1 MSENRD
7 RRTDRFSKYDSMP
20 TEALE
25 EILRLDA
32 EAPEE
37 QESDTEL
44 LLYVMGVLANRRRN
58 TDITGNTAQ
67 QAWESFQK
75 NYLDEECLE
84 DMQEPKKHRTAAS
97 WLRRLTAAAAVIV
110 LVVCLPLS
118 ANAFGWEDIWNIFA
132 RWAKET
138 FSFVS
143 EESAEMSEPA
153 PTHKEEFGSLQELL
167 ADCKRDASIVPTW
180 IPEGFVLDK
189 IERDMTPV
197 QEIYRA
203 LYLNGDKELRV
214 RVQNYIST
222 EFQKIETEDDFSE
235 IYPVDGTDYYIFEN
249 DEQIQV
255 VWIKDSYEC
264 NISGDISVEEA
275 VQMIDSI
282 GKG

>member
-32 EAPEE
+32 EAPDE

-44 LLYVMGVLANRRRN
+44 LLYIMGVLANRRRN
-58 TDITGNTAQ
+58 ADITGNKAQ
-67 QAWESFQK
+67 EAWESFQK

-84 DMQEPKKHRTAAS
+84 DMQEPKKNRTATL
-97 WLRRLTAAAAVIV
+97 WLRRLIAAAAVIV

-143 EESAEMSEPA
+143 EESAEVSEPS
-153 PTHKEEFGSLQELL
+153 PTHKEEFASLQELL

-180 IPEGFVLDK
+180 IPEGFVLEK
-189 IERDMTPV
+189 IERDITPV
-197 QEIYRA
+197 QEIFWSFYTH
-203 LYLNGDKELRV
+203 GDKNLTI
-214 RVQNYIST
+214 RVQNYLSSDIQNV
-222 EFQKIETEDDFSE
+222 EIEEGSYE
-235 IYPVDGTDYYIFEN
+235 IYTISDVDYFIFDN
-249 DEQIQV
+249 VEQIRA
-255 VWIKDSYEC
+255 VWIVNSYEC
-264 NISGDISVEEA
+264 IISGDLSIEELKM
-275 VQMIDSI
+275 MIDSI

>member
-37 QESDTEL
+37 QESDTDL

-67 QAWESFQK
+67 QAWDSFQK
-75 NYLDEECLE
+75 NYLDEEHLE
-84 DMQEPKKHRTAAS
+84 DMQEPKKHRTATP

-110 LVVCLPLS
+110 LVVCLPLT

-143 EESAEMSEPA
+143 EESAEVSEPS
-153 PTHKEEFGSLQELL
+153 PTHKEELASLQELL
-167 ADCKRDASIVPTW
+167 ADCDRDASIVPTW
-180 IPEGFVLDK
+180 IPEGFVLEK
-189 IERDMTPV
+189 LERDTTPV
-197 QEIYRA
+197 QDVYIAYYTSGNKECEIRIRNH
-203 LYLNGDKELRV
+203 LSKDI
-214 RVQNYIST
+214 QN
-222 EFQKIETEDDFSE
+222 IEIEENSGETYVVADVE
-235 IYPVDGTDYYIFEN
+235 YYIFN
-249 DEQIQV
+249 NMDQIQV
-255 VWIKDSYEC
+255 IWFVDSCEC
-264 NISGDISVEEA
+264 NISGDLSIEEA
-275 VQMIDSI
+275 KMMINSI
-282 GKG
+282 KKG

>member
-32 EAPEE
+32 EAPDE

-44 LLYVMGVLANRRRN
+44 LLYIMGVLANRRRN
-58 TDITGNTAQ
+58 TDITGNKAQ
-67 QAWESFQK
+67 EAWESFQK

-84 DMQEPKKHRTAAS
+84 DMQEPKKNRTATL
-97 WLRRLTAAAAVIV
+97 WLRRLIAAAAVIV
-110 LVVCLPLS
+110 LAVCLPLS

-143 EESAEMSEPA
+143 EESAEVSEPS
-153 PTHKEEFGSLQELL
+153 PTHKEEFVSLQELL
-167 ADCKRDASIVPTW
+167 AYCDRDTSIVPTW
-180 IPEGFVLDK
+180 IPEGFVLER

-197 QEIYRA
+197 QEIYRS
-203 LYLNGDKELRV
+203 LYLNGDMELRI

-235 IYPVDGTDYYIFEN
+235 IYPVSGIEYYIFEN
-249 DEQIQV
+249 DQQIQV

-264 NISGDISVEEA
+264 NISGDISIEEA
-275 VQMIDSI
+275 KQMIDSI

>member
-75 NYLDEECLE
+75 NYLDKECLE
-84 DMQEPKKHRTAAS
+84 DMRETKKNRIATP
-97 WLRRLTAAAAVIV
+97 WLRRLIAAAAVIV
-110 LVVCLPLS
+110 LVVGLPLS
-118 ANAFGWEDIWNIFA
+118 ANAFGWEDIWNIVA

-143 EESAEMSEPA
+143 ENEERREPSSGYNGEYA
-153 PTHKEEFGSLQELL
+153 TLQDVLL
-167 ADCKRDASIVPTW
+167 ANNRSANIIPISVP
-180 IPEGFVLDK
+180 ERFVLDK
-189 IERDMTPV
+189 IEKDITPAW
-197 QEIYRA
+197 ETYRA
-203 LYLNGDKELRV
+203 NYIDGDDELRIK
-214 RVQNYIST
+214 VQIHTAIHQQSVEIEEDILEVYISNGT
-222 EFQKIETEDDFSE
+222 EFF
-235 IYPVDGTDYYIFEN
+235 IFEN
-249 DEQIQV
+249 MEQIQV
-255 VWIKDSYEC
+255 LWVKDSYEC
-264 NISGDISVEEA
+264 TISGDISIDDAKE
-275 VQMIDSI
+275 MIDSI

>member
-7 RRTDRFSKYDSMP
+7 RRTDRLSKYDSMP

-84 DMQEPKKHRTAAS
+84 DMQETKKNRIAAP
-97 WLRRLTAAAAVIV
+97 WLRRLAAAAAVIV
-110 LVVCLPLS
+110 LVVGLPLS
-118 ANAFGWEDIWNIFA
+118 ANAFGWEDIWNIVA

-143 EESAEMSEPA
+143 ENEERREPSSERKDEES
-153 PTHKEEFGSLQELL
+153 SLQKVL
-167 ADCKRDASIVPTW
+167 ADSQRKSDIVPTL
-180 IPEGFVLDK
+180 IPERFVLDK
-189 IERDMTPV
+189 IEKDITPAWETYRAIYLDGENELMILV
-197 QEIYRA
+197 QVRTSTHQQSLEIDEDSAEIYTVA
-203 LYLNGDKELRV
+203 GVE
-214 RVQNYIST
+214 
-222 EFQKIETEDDFSE
+222 
-235 IYPVDGTDYYIFEN
+235 YYIFN
-249 DEQIQV
+249 NMEQLQIMWNMQ
-255 VWIKDSYEC
+255 EC
-264 NISGDISVEEA
+264 DCSISGDLSMDEA
-275 VQMIDSI
+275 KQMIDSI

>member
-7 RRTDRFSKYDSMP
+7 RRKDRFSKYDSMP

-84 DMQEPKKHRTAAS
+84 DMQEPKKNRIAAP

-118 ANAFGWEDIWNIFA
+118 ANAFGWEDIWNIVA

-143 EESAEMSEPA
+143 ENEERREPSSERKDEES
-153 PTHKEEFGSLQELL
+153 SLQKVL
-167 ADCKRDASIVPTW
+167 ADSQRKSDMVPTL
-180 IPEGFVLDK
+180 IPERFVLDK
-189 IERDMTPV
+189 IEKDITPAW
-197 QEIYRA
+197 ETYRA
-203 LYLNGDKELRV
+203 NYIDGDDELRIK
-214 RVQNYIST
+214 VQIHTAIHQQSVEIEEDILEVYISNGT
-222 EFQKIETEDDFSE
+222 EFF
-235 IYPVDGTDYYIFEN
+235 IFEN
-249 DEQIQV
+249 MEQIQV
-255 VWIKDSYEC
+255 LWVKDSYEC
-264 NISGDISVEEA
+264 TISGDISIDDAKE
-275 VQMIDSI
+275 MIDSI

>member
-25 EILRLDA
+25 AILRLDA

-84 DMQEPKKHRTAAS
+84 DMQEPKKNRIAAP

-118 ANAFGWEDIWNIFA
+118 ANAFGWEDIWNIVA

-138 FSFVS
+138 FSF
-143 EESAEMSEPA
+143 MSEN
-153 PTHKEEFGSLQELL
+153 EERREPSSGYNGEYATLQDVLL
-167 ADCKRDASIVPTW
+167 ANNRNADIIPISVP
-180 IPEGFVLDK
+180 ERFVLDK
-189 IERDMTPV
+189 IEKDITPAW
-197 QEIYRA
+197 ETYRA
-203 LYLNGDKELRV
+203 NYIDGDDELRIK
-214 RVQNYIST
+214 VQIHTAIHQQSVEIEEDILEVYISNGT
-222 EFQKIETEDDFSE
+222 EFF
-235 IYPVDGTDYYIFEN
+235 IFEN
-249 DEQIQV
+249 MQQIQV
-255 VWIKDSYEC
+255 LWVKDSYEC
-264 NISGDISVEEA
+264 TISGDISIDDAKE
-275 VQMIDSI
+275 MIDSI

>member
-84 DMQEPKKHRTAAS
+84 DMQEPKKNRIAAP

-143 EESAEMSEPA
+143 EEHVEMSEPT
-153 PTHKEEFGSLQELL
+153 PTHKEEYVSLQELL

-180 IPEGFVLDK
+180 IPEGFVLEK

-197 QEIYRA
+197 QEVFVA
-203 LYLNGDKELRV
+203 LYLDGVKELTIH
-214 RVQNYIST
+214 VQSYLQGDP
-222 EFQKIETEDDFSE
+222 ERIEINEELVEMYETSE
-235 IYPVDGTDYYIFEN
+235 AEYYIFLN
-249 DEQIQV
+249 NEQIRA

-264 NISGDISVEEA
+264 YIAGDLTIEELKL
-275 VQMIDSI
+275 MIDSI

>member
-75 NYLDEECLE
+75 FYLDEECFE
-84 DMQEPKKHRTAAS
+84 DMQEPKKYRIVAP
-97 WLRRLTAAAAVIV
+97 WLRRMTAAAAVIV

-143 EESAEMSEPA
+143 DENAEVSEPS
-153 PTHKEEFGSLQELL
+153 PTHKDEFASLQELL
-167 ADCKRDASIVPTW
+167 ANCKRDASIVPTW
-180 IPEGFVLDK
+180 IPEGFVLEK
-189 IERDMTPV
+189 IERDITPV
-197 QEIYRA
+197 QEVFWA
-203 LYLNGDKELRV
+203 FYLSGDKELTI
-214 RVQNYIST
+214 RVQNYLST

-249 DEQIQV
+249 DQQIQV
-255 VWIKDSYEC
+255 VWIKDFYEC
-264 NISGDISVEEA
+264 NISGDISIKEA
-275 VQMIDSI
+275 KQMIDSI

>member
-44 LLYVMGVLANRRRN
+44 FLYVMGVLANRRN
-58 TDITGNTAQ
+58 TDITGNTAE

-75 NYLDEECLE
+75 SYLDEECLE
-84 DMQEPKKHRTAAS
+84 DKQETKKNRIATP
-97 WLRRLTAAAAVIV
+97 WLRRLIAAAAVIV
-110 LVVCLPLS
+110 LVVSLPLS
-118 ANAFGWEDIWNIFA
+118 ANAFGLEDIWNIVA

-143 EESAEMSEPA
+143 ENEERREPSSERKDEES
-153 PTHKEEFGSLQELL
+153 SLQKVL
-167 ADCKRDASIVPTW
+167 ADSQRKSDMVPTL
-180 IPEGFVLDK
+180 IPERFVLDK
-189 IERDMTPV
+189 IEKDITPAW
-197 QEIYRA
+197 ETYRA
-203 LYLNGDKELRV
+203 NYIDGDDELRIK
-214 RVQNYIST
+214 VQIHTAIHQQSVEIEEDILEVYISNGT
-222 EFQKIETEDDFSE
+222 EFF
-235 IYPVDGTDYYIFEN
+235 IFEN
-249 DEQIQV
+249 MEQIQV
-255 VWIKDSYEC
+255 LWIKDSYEC
-264 NISGDISVEEA
+264 TISGDISIDDAKE
-275 VQMIDSI
+275 MIDSI

>member
-32 EAPEE
+32 EAPDE

-44 LLYVMGVLANRRRN
+44 LLYITGVLANRRRN
-58 TDITGNTAQ
+58 TDITGNKAQ
-67 QAWESFQK
+67 EAWESFQK

-84 DMQEPKKHRTAAS
+84 DMQEPKKNRTATL
-97 WLRRLTAAAAVIV
+97 WLRRLIAAAAVIV

-143 EESAEMSEPA
+143 EESAEVSEPS
-153 PTHKEEFGSLQELL
+153 PTHKEEFASLQELL

-180 IPEGFVLDK
+180 IPEGFVLEK
-189 IERDMTPV
+189 IERDITPV
-197 QEIYRA
+197 QEVYRA
-203 LYLNGDKELRV
+203 LYVNEEDEIEIRIQTYSQGDPGKVEINEEL
-214 RVQNYIST
+214 I
-222 EFQKIETEDDFSE
+222 E
-235 IYPVDGTDYYIFEN
+235 IYVHSNTEYFLFTNNEHMHAI
-249 DEQIQV
+249 
-255 VWIKDSYEC
+255 WTKDSNEC
-264 NISGDISVEEA
+264 YIAGDLTIEEMKL
-275 VQMIDSI
+275 MIDSI

>member
-25 EILRLDA
+25 AILRLDA

-84 DMQEPKKHRTAAS
+84 DMQEPKKNRIAAP

-118 ANAFGWEDIWNIFA
+118 ANAFGWEDIWNIVA

-138 FSFVS
+138 FSF
-143 EESAEMSEPA
+143 MSEN
-153 PTHKEEFGSLQELL
+153 EERREPSSGYNGEYATLQDVLL
-167 ADCKRDASIVPTW
+167 ANNRNADIIPISVP
-180 IPEGFVLDK
+180 ERFVLDK
-189 IERDMTPV
+189 IEKDITPAWETYRAIYLDGESELMILV
-197 QEIYRA
+197 QVRTSTHQQSLEIDEDSAEIYTVA
-203 LYLNGDKELRV
+203 GVE
-214 RVQNYIST
+214 
-222 EFQKIETEDDFSE
+222 
-235 IYPVDGTDYYIFEN
+235 YYIFN
-249 DEQIQV
+249 NMEQLQIMWNMQ
-255 VWIKDSYEC
+255 DCDCS
-264 NISGDISVEEA
+264 ISGDLSMDEA
-275 VQMIDSI
+275 KQMIDSI

>member
-44 LLYVMGVLANRRRN
+44 LLYIMEVLANRRN

-75 NYLDEECLE
+75 NYLDEERLE
-84 DMQEPKKHRTAAS
+84 DMQEPKKNRTTAPC
-97 WLRRLTAAAAVIV
+97 LRRLIAAVAVIV
-110 LVVCLPLS
+110 LVVGLPLS
-118 ANAFGWEDIWNIFA
+118 ANAFGWEDIWNIVA

-143 EESAEMSEPA
+143 ENEERREPSSDRKDEES
-153 PTHKEEFGSLQELL
+153 SLQKVL
-167 ADCKRDASIVPTW
+167 ADSQRKSDMVPTL
-180 IPEGFVLDK
+180 IPERFVLDK
-189 IERDMTPV
+189 IEKDITPAW
-197 QEIYRA
+197 ETYRA
-203 LYLNGDKELRV
+203 NYIDGDDELRIK
-214 RVQNYIST
+214 VQIHTAIHQQSVEIEEDILEVYISNGT
-222 EFQKIETEDDFSE
+222 EFF
-235 IYPVDGTDYYIFEN
+235 IFEN
-249 DEQIQV
+249 MEQIQV
-255 VWIKDSYEC
+255 LWVKDSYEC
-264 NISGDISVEEA
+264 TISGDISIDDAKE
-275 VQMIDSI
+275 MIDSI